1 MNITETKYETN
12 TSSTLW
18 HKEIKPRLDEATIKS
33 LQPTLI
39 NIVKKRTSK
48 FSFLGQIC
56 PESILQDV
64 FIKTDF
70 LVSLPVVQSPDFYG
84 AFNRVVKSIVI
95 DRLKY
100 LNASKRRKE
109 LSCEDIDAVTD
120 LASCVFG
127 DVDTD
132 ARERVNFAYVEL
144 KKQSEE
150 LASLV
155 VLRFYVGLSLKE
167 ISNRTR
173 ISERSLN
180 RKWSQ
185 AKELIIVSVE

>member
-1 MNITETKYETN
+1 M
-12 TSSTLW
+12 
-18 HKEIKPRLDEATIKS
+18 
-33 LQPTLI
+33 
-39 NIVKKRTSK
+39 
-48 FSFLGQIC
+48 
-56 PESILQDV
+56 
-64 FIKTDF
+64 
-70 LVSLPVVQSPDFYG
+70 SLPVVQSPDFYG